1 MNPGLN
7 IDRAQD
13 HHILRWVVA
22 FVIVATMAIAAWYA
36 YLWYTKGVLPPLP
49 VVPASAMAD
58 PSIDETPIT
67 PGAIDAHTVPASHP
81 RYISMPSLGIDK
93 ARVVSIGLTKQNL
106 LDTPKNIG
114 DTAWFNKSATPGMG
128 TGAVVIDGHNG
139 GATRDGIFAKLASL
153 NNGDLIT
160 IERGDGKKIS
170 YAVAENRTMSL
181 EQANDQG
188 MKDMMNSIDLS
199 KEGLSLITCAGNWV
213 PRDKVFDKRVM
224 VRAVA
229 VDSPATN

>member
-1 MNPGLN
+1 MTPGLN
-7 IDRAQD
+7 IDKTRE
-13 HHILRWVVA
+13 HHFLRWLTA
-22 FVIVATMAIAAWYA
+22 AIIVAAIAVSAWYA
-36 YLWYTKGVLPPLP
+36 YLWYTKGVTPPLP
-49 VVPASAMAD
+49 IVPASAMAD
-58 PSIDETPIT
+58 PSIDETPVT
-67 PGAIDAHTVPASHP
+67 AAQVDSHTVPSSHP

-93 ARVVSIGLTKQNL
+93 ARVVSVGLTKQNL
-106 LDTPKNIG
+106 LDTPKNIA
-114 DTAWFNKSATPGMG
+114 DTAWFEKSATPGMG

-139 GATRDGIFAKLASL
+139 GITRDGVFAKLASL
-153 NNGDLIT
+153 NNGDIIT

-181 EQANDQG
+181 QDANTKG

-229 VDSPATN
+229 TD